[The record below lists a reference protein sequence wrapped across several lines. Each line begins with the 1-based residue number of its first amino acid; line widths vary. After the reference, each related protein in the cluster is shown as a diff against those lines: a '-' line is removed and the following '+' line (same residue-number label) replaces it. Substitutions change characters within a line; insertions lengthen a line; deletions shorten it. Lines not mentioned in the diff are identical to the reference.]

1 MIKGDH
7 MNEQERRKRNIRVGM
22 ILGLLFVG
30 LFTITTLGLVFGFE
44 ASPPVKK
51 IVHWTTTVIAGI
63 IGFFLIG
70 AALVEIIVKP
80 IFVKIEKSRARRL
93 RE

>member
-1 MIKGDH
+1 MDK
-7 MNEQERRKRNIRVGM
+7 QELRIRNIMVGI

-51 IVHWTTTVIAGI
+51 IVHWTTTIIVGI

-70 AALVEIIVKP
+70 AALVEIIIKP
-80 IFVKIEKSRARRL
+80 ILVKIEKRRARRL